1 LAFIPKSSIYK
12 EDAEGKTRGPRWKRE
27 ELGISQK
34 RVMYR
39 VTFLPT
45 AEESFKKLDP
55 STQRRIAQ
63 KIDWLSGNADKI
75 IHHPLKSLP
84 DDLRGLCRMRTG
96 DYRIIYW
103 VYDET
108 ERIKIYDIEHR
119 GKDYRSLK
127 K

>member
-1 LAFIPKSSIYK
+1 
-12 EDAEGKTRGPRWKRE
+12 
-27 ELGISQK
+27 
-34 RVMYR
+34 MYR

-45 AEESFKKLDP
+45 AEDSFKKLDP
-55 STQRRIAQ
+55 PTQRRIAQ

-75 IHHPLKSLP
+75 IHHTLKSLP
-84 DDLRGLCRMRTG
+84 DDLRGLCRIRTG

-108 ERIKIYDIEHR
+108 EHIKIYDIEHR
-119 GKDYRSLK
+119 SKDYRSLK